1 MSNLDLNYQ
10 PLPRDLL
17 SGNEIASDSE
27 GNIGSAASTPGKERA
42 TVKNTGKERTTV
54 KKGRYICLI

>member
-1 MSNLDLNYQ
+1 MSNLDFNYR
-10 PLPRDLL
+10 PLPQVLL

-27 GNIGSAASTPGKERA
+27 GNIGSAASTSGKER
-42 TVKNTGKERTTV
+42 NSV